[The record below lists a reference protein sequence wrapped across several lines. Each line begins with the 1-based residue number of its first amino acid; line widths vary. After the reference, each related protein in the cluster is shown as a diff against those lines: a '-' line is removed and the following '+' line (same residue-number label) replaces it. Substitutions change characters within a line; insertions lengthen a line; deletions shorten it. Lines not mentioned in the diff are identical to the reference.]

1 MNPFNFSGPEF
12 LFFFLIFIGVV
23 NIALRMWHRHVEANG
38 PMPKLDLS
46 DPYRI
51 AYLRGGAAEAL
62 KVAAFALIDRGLLK
76 VSTTNDELTSAPNA
90 EELVRR
96 PIEKSVLAL
105 FRKPTDVT
113 RLFENAEL
121 NTACKQYLQELT
133 DARLLYGS
141 GPQPHRFASVLSASG
156 AIGGVAGIKL
166 LLAIQRGKSN
176 IMFLLILAAVGIFFA
191 WASMISRR
199 SGLGLRFLKDQRT
212 LFGRLQKQAQ
222 FIKPGGGSADA
233 VILAALFGLT
243 ALPANAF
250 PFVKKLFPQPSSSNG
265 GSSCGSG
272 GGSDG
277 GISGGNDGGSSGC
290 GGGGGCGGCGS

>member
-1 MNPFNFSGPEF
+1 MNPFNFSGPQF
-12 LFFFLIFIGVV
+12 LFFFVIFIGIV
-23 NIALRMWHRHVEANG
+23 NIALRIWQRHVEAKG
-38 PMPKLDLS
+38 PMPKLDMS

-76 VSTTNDELTSAPNA
+76 VSNTSDQLTSAPNA

-105 FRKPTDVT
+105 FRMPTDVT

-121 NTACKQYLQELT
+121 NPACKQYLQELT

-141 GPQPHRFASVLSASG
+141 GPQPHRFSSVLAASG
-156 AIGGVAGIKL
+156 AIGGVAGIKF

-176 IMFLLILAAVGIFFA
+176 IMFLLILAAVGIAFA

-250 PFVKKLFPQPSSSNG
+250 PFVKKLFPQPSGSDG
-265 GSSCGSG
+265 GSSCGS
-272 GGSDG
+272 
-277 GISGGNDGGSSGC
+277 SGGDGGSSGC

>member
-1 MNPFNFSGPEF
+1 MNPFNFAGPEF
-12 LFFFLIFIGVV
+12 LFFFLILIGVV
-23 NIALRMWHRHVEANG
+23 NIALRKWQRHVEANG

-62 KVAAFALIDRGLLK
+62 KVTAFALIDRGLLRVDTIK
-76 VSTTNDELTSAPNA
+76 DQLTSQPNA

-105 FRKPTDVT
+105 FRKPANVT
-113 RLFENAEL
+113 RLFESAES
-121 NTACKQYLQELT
+121 NSACKQYLGELM
-133 DARLLYGS
+133 DARLLYGG
-141 GPQPHRFASVLSASG
+141 GPQAHRLSSVLTASG

-176 IMFLLILAAVGIFFA
+176 IMFLLILAAVGIAFA

-250 PFVKKLFPQPSSSNG
+250 PFVKKLFPQASSSDG
-265 GSSCGSG
+265 GSSCGSSG
-272 GGSDG
+272 GG
-277 GISGGNDGGSSGC
+277 DGGSSGC

>member
-1 MNPFNFSGPEF
+1 MNPFNFSGPAF

-23 NIALRMWHRHVEANG
+23 NIALRMWQRHIEANG

-46 DPYRI
+46 DPYRV

-62 KVAAFALIDRGLLK
+62 KVAAFALIDRGLLN
-76 VSTTNDELTSAPNA
+76 VNTTNDQLTSVPNA

-121 NTACKQYLQELT
+121 NPACKQYLQELT
-133 DARLLYGS
+133 ESRLLYGS
-141 GPQPHRFASVLSASG
+141 GPQPHRFSSVLAASG

-176 IMFLLILAAVGIFFA
+176 IIFLLILAAVGIFFA

-212 LFGRLQKQAQ
+212 LFGRLQKQAKY
-222 FIKPGGGSADA
+222 IKPGGGSADA

-243 ALPANAF
+243 ALPAEAF
-250 PFVKKLFPQPSSSNG
+250 PFVKKLFPQQSNTDS
-265 GSSCGSG
+265 GSSCGSS
-272 GGSDG
+272 GGSSSSCS
-277 GISGGNDGGSSGC
+277 SGGSGC
-290 GGGGGCGGCGS
+290 GGGGGCCGCGS

>member
-1 MNPFNFSGPEF
+1 MNPFNFSGPQF

-23 NIALRMWHRHVEANG
+23 NIALRMWQSHIEANG

-46 DPYRI
+46 DPYRV

-76 VSTTNDELTSAPNA
+76 VSNTNDHLTSAPNA
-90 EELVRR
+90 EELVRG

-105 FRKPTDVT
+105 FRKPTEVT

-121 NTACKQYLQELT
+121 NPACKQYLQELT
-133 DARLLYGS
+133 EARLLYGS
-141 GPQPHRFASVLSASG
+141 GPQPHRFSSVLAASG

-176 IMFLLILAAVGIFFA
+176 IMFLLILAAVGIVFA

-212 LFGRLQKQAQ
+212 LFARLQKQAKY
-222 FIKPGGGSADA
+222 IKPGGGSADA

-250 PFVKKLFPQPSSSNG
+250 PFVKKLFPQKSNSDSR
-265 GSSCGSG
+265 SSCGSSS
-272 GGSDG
+272 GSD
-277 GISGGNDGGSSGC
+277 SGSSGC

>member
-1 MNPFNFSGPEF
+1 MNPFNFSGPAF
-12 LFFFLIFIGVV
+12 LFFFAIFICIV
-23 NIALRMWHRHVEANG
+23 NFALRMWQRRIEANA

-62 KVAAFALIDRGLLK
+62 KVTAFALIDRGLLRVDTIK
-76 VSTTNDELTSAPNA
+76 DQLTSEPNA

-96 PIEKSVLAL
+96 PIEKSVLVL
-105 FRKPTDVT
+105 FRKPTDAT
-113 RLFENAEL
+113 KLFENAEL
-121 NTACKQYLQELT
+121 NPACKQYLQELT
-133 DARLLYGS
+133 DARLLYGG
-141 GPQPHRFASVLSASG
+141 GPQPHRFASVLAASG
-156 AIGGVAGIKL
+156 AIGAVAGIKL

-176 IMFLLILAAVGIFFA
+176 IMFLLILTAVGIAFA

-199 SGLGLRFLKDQRT
+199 SGLGRRFLKDQRT

-250 PFVKKLFPQPSSSNG
+250 PFVKKLFPQPSNG
-265 GSSCGSG
+265 DSGSSCGSSS
-272 GGSDG
+272 SDG
-277 GISGGNDGGSSGC
+277 GGSSGC